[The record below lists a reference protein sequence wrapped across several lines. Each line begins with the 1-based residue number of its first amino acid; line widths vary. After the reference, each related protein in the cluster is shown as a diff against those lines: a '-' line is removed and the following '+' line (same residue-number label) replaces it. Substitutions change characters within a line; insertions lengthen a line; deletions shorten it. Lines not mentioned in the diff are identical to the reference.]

1 MNFSV
6 DHDLIKMNL
15 FQSTLVDLKML
26 MKTRLTIF
34 VIFLQNVNAF
44 NIMHT
49 RVSHPKGAALG
60 EKISLSCTS
69 SEK

>member
-15 FQSTLVDLKML
+15 FQSTLVELKML

-34 VIFLQNVNAF
+34 VIFLQNVNALI
-44 NIMHT
+44 IMNK
-49 RVSHPKGAALG
+49 RVSHPKGVDLG
-60 EKISLSCTS
+60 EKISLSCIS
-69 SEK
+69 NER

>member
-15 FQSTLVDLKML
+15 FQFNLVELKML
-26 MKTRLTIF
+26 KARLTIF

-49 RVSHPKGAALG
+49 RVSHPKGVDLG